1 MRLPGP
7 SGERSDAGIR
17 RESFGGIS
25 SMTMTGMSEMGVTRR
40 SRPELITGY
49 F

>member
-7 SGERSDAGIR
+7 TGERSDNGIR
-17 RESFGGIS
+17 RESFGGIGS
-25 SMTMTGMSEMGVTRR
+25 MTGMSEMAVTRR
-40 SRPELITGY
+40 SRPELITEY